1 MIKSRAPLRL
11 GLAGGGTDVSPYCDL
26 YGGYVLNATIAKYA
40 YCTIDRLSSNELIF
54 SSYDLCLESI
64 EALSP
69 SIKLNGQLDLHKA
82 TYNFFIRNYNF
93 EIPLPLRI
101 TTFCDVHPGS
111 GLGSSSTIVV
121 AMVVAFKELLNL
133 PIDDY
138 EVAKIAYQIERIDCC
153 LSGGRQDQY
162 SAAFG
167 GFNFMEFYGDN
178 QVIIN
183 PLRIK
188 ESVSFEL
195 ESSLLLFYSGVSRDS
210 ALVINDQ
217 EKNIR
222 SGLEKALEG
231 LHELKNEATLMKES
245 LLKGNFEGIVNSFN
259 KGWENKKKS
268 SSRVTT
274 AIMEEIYDAG
284 MRSGALSCKVS
295 GAGGGGYMIFFVPLD
310 RRMSLIEALSGYD
323 GIVSSCHFTHYG
335 AQAWRL

>member
-26 YGGYVLNATIAKYA
+26 YGGYVLNAAIAKYA
-40 YCTIDRLSSNELIF
+40 YCTIEQMFSDKVIF
-54 SSYDLCLESI
+54 SSYDLCLDAVET
-64 EALSP
+64 LSP
-69 SIKLNGQLDLHKA
+69 CVELNGQLDLHKA
-82 TYNFFIRNYNF
+82 TYNFFIRHFNNGV
-93 EIPLPLRI
+93 PLSLRI
-101 TTFCDVHPGS
+101 TTFCDVHSGS
-111 GLGSSSTIVV
+111 GLGSSSTLVV
-121 AMVVAFKELLNL
+121 AMVVAFKELMNL

-138 EVAKIAYQIERIDCC
+138 EIAKIAYQIERIDCG

-178 QVIIN
+178 KVTIN

-195 ESSLLLFYSGVSRDS
+195 ESSLLLFYTGVSRDS
-210 ALVINDQ
+210 SLVINDQ

-222 SGLEKALEG
+222 TGSVMALEG

-274 AIMEEIYDAG
+274 AIMEEIYDCG
-284 MRSGALSCKVS
+284 MKSGALSCKVS

-310 RRMSLIEALSGYD
+310 KRMSLIEALSSYD
-323 GIVSSCHFTHYG
+323 GIISSCHFTNYG